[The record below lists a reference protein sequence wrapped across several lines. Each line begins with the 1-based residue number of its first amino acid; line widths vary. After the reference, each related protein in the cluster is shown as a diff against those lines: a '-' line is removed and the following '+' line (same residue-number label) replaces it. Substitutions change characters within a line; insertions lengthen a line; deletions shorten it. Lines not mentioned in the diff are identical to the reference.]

1 LDATGLIR
9 ACTTMTKTNG
19 ALCLC
24 IIAHLEEFNAMKLVL
39 WLSAKAGG
47 VETGAPLDVRNERP
61 TLRVLTFSIRS

>member
-1 LDATGLIR
+1 
-9 ACTTMTKTNG
+9 MTKTNG
-19 ALCLC
+19 ALRLF

-39 WLSAKAGG
+39 WLSAEAGG